1 MDVLAER
8 RIPGDPDAPNSDRQ
22 IAAGLFLKNNK
33 KQQLFFP
40 SFSLNSASLTCVEHP
55 VLVWL
60 SPGVSERLFTGEALG
75 RIFFH
80 ETANEILGW
89 QRERKKKTHSQVTWW
104 TIVRH
109 FFFS

>member
-22 IAAGLFLKNNK
+22 LAAGLFFFKF
-33 KQQLFFP
+33 LF
-40 SFSLNSASLTCVEHP
+40 SFSLNSVSLACVEHP
-55 VLVWL
+55 VQVWL
-60 SPGVSERLFTGEALG
+60 SPGVSERLLTGEALG

-89 QRERKKKTHSQVTWW
+89 QREKKPKNIHKSLGGT
-104 TIVRH
+104 
-109 FFFS
+109 

>member
-22 IAAGLFLKNNK
+22 LAAGLLFLEF
-33 KQQLFFP
+33 LF
-40 SFSLNSASLTCVEHP
+40 SFSLLSVSLACVEHP
-55 VLVWL
+55 VQVWL
-60 SPGVSERLFTGEALG
+60 SPGVSERLLTGEALG

-89 QRERKKKTHSQVTWW
+89 QREKKTKNIHKSLGGT
-104 TIVRH
+104 
-109 FFFS
+109 